1 MNKLNPSSIKL
12 IEEAVEGEYNFIKKE
27 EIMEENII
35 TLTID
40 GQEVKVKEGTTILQ
54 AAKQAGIDIPTL
66 CFLKDIN
73 EVGDCRMCI
82 VEVEGRRGFATS
94 CIQTV
99 EEGMVVHT
107 HTQNVLEARHVILDL
122 IISNHAKDCLT
133 CTRSGNC
140 ELQTL
145 ATKFNVLN
153 IEFEGERTEHKVDDL
168 SPSIVRDFNKCILCR
183 RCVAACKNVQKI
195 GAIDCINRGFESCI
209 STVGDH
215 SLNDV
220 NCTFCGQC
228 IEACPTGALHEKET
242 INDVWVKLKDP
253 ETTVIVQTAPAVRVA
268 LGEEFGMPIG
278 TNVVG
283 KMVTALKRLG
293 FNKVFDTNTGAD
305 LTIME
310 EANEFIER
318 FTKNDNLPLITSCSP
333 GWVKYIEMNYPE
345 LLPHLSSCKSP
356 HQMFGAIL
364 KTYYAKREGLDPAKM
379 YVVSVMPCIAKKFER
394 QRPEMKEDDLYDVD
408 NVITTRELA
417 RMIKQANK
425 KKKKLEDSNFDSP
438 MGEASGA
445 GAIFGTTGGVMEAA
459 LRTAQDTL
467 TGKDLAKIDF
477 EQVRGGEGI
486 KRATINIAG
495 KEINVVA
502 ASGLANA
509 RTILEEI
516 KSGKANYQFVEIMA
530 CPGGCIMGGGQPI
543 KSSKIRSEVD
553 VRKLRADA
561 LYSIDERSIVRKSH
575 ENPVMKKLY
584 KDFLEKP
591 GSEIAEK
598 LLHTTYTKR
607 EKYNI

>member
-1 MNKLNPSSIKL
+1 
-12 IEEAVEGEYNFIKKE
+12 
-27 EIMEENII
+27 MEEKMIN
-35 TLTID
+35 LTID
-40 GQEVKVKEGTTILQ
+40 DQKISVPKGTTILQ

-66 CFLKDIN
+66 CFLKEIN

-82 VEVEGRRGFATS
+82 VEVEGRKGFATS

-107 HTQNVLEARHVILDL
+107 HTPNVLEARHVILDL
-122 IISNHAKDCLT
+122 IISNHSKDCLT

-140 ELQTL
+140 ELQSL
-145 ATKFNVLN
+145 ATKFNVLQV
-153 IEFEGERTEHKVDDL
+153 EFEGERTEHEIDDL

-242 INDVWVKLKDP
+242 INDVWTKLKDP
-253 ETTVIVQTAPAVRVA
+253 DSIVIVQTAPAVRVA
-268 LGEEFGMPIG
+268 LGEEFGMEIG
-278 TNVVG
+278 INVTG

-293 FNKVFDTNTGAD
+293 FDKVFDTNTGAD

-310 EANEFIER
+310 EANEFINR
-318 FTKNDNLPLITSCSP
+318 FKNNDNLPMITSCSP

-356 HQMFGAIL
+356 HEMFGAII
-364 KTYYAKREGLDPAKM
+364 KTYYAKKENIDPKKI

-394 QRPEMKEDDLYDVD
+394 QREEMKEEELFDVD

-417 RMIKQANK
+417 RMIKQANIEFD
-425 KKKKLEDSNFDSP
+425 KLEDSKFDSP
-438 MGEASGA
+438 MGEATGA
-445 GAIFGTTGGVMEAA
+445 GAIFGVTGGVMEAA

-467 TGKDLAKIDF
+467 TGESLPQIDF
-477 EQVRGGEGI
+477 EEVRGTQNI
-486 KRATINIAG
+486 KRATIEIDG
-495 KEINVVA
+495 KEIKVVA

-509 RTILEEI
+509 KTILEEI
-516 KSGKANYQFVEIMA
+516 KQGKADYQFVEIMA

-543 KSSKIRSEVD
+543 KSSKIQAEVD
-553 VRKLRADA
+553 VKKLRAQA
-561 LYSIDERSIVRKSH
+561 LYSIDEKSVIRKSH
-575 ENPVMKKLY
+575 ENPVMKKIY
-584 KDFLEKP
+584 KEFLGKP
-591 GSEIAEK
+591 GSELAEE
-598 LLHTTYTKR
+598 LLHTAYEKR

>member
-1 MNKLNPSSIKL
+1 M
-12 IEEAVEGEYNFIKKE
+12 KE
-27 EIMEENII
+27 ELV

-40 GQEVKVKEGTTILQ
+40 GEVIKAKKGTTILQ

-107 HTQNVLEARHVILDL
+107 HTPNVLEARQVILDL
-122 IISNHAKDCLT
+122 ILSNHHRDCLT
-133 CTRSGNC
+133 CTRNGNC
-140 ELQTL
+140 ELQDL
-145 ATKFNVLN
+145 ATKFNILKV
-153 IEFEGERTEHKVDDL
+153 EFEGERAEHTIDDL

-183 RCVAACKNVQKI
+183 RCVATCKNIQKI

-242 INDVWVKLKDP
+242 IDDVWVKLKDP
-253 ETTVIVQTAPAVRVA
+253 DTYVVVQTAPAVRVA
-268 LGEEFGMPIG
+268 LGEEFGMEIG
-278 TNVVG
+278 TNVTG

-293 FNKVFDTNTGAD
+293 FDKVFDTNTGAD
-305 LTIME
+305 FTIME

-318 FTKNDNLPLITSCSP
+318 FQENDNLPMITSCSP
-333 GWVKYIEMNYPE
+333 GWIKYIEMNYPE

-356 HQMFGAIL
+356 HQMFGALI
-364 KTYYAKREGLDPAKM
+364 KTYFAKKEGIDPKKI

-394 QRPEMKEDDLYDVD
+394 QRPEMKNAGLYDVD
-408 NVITTRELA
+408 NVITTRELS
-417 RMIKQANK
+417 RMIKQANIEFA
-425 KKKKLEDSNFDSP
+425 KLEESSFDNP
-438 MGEASGA
+438 MGEATGA
-445 GAIFGTTGGVMEAA
+445 AAIFGTTGGVMEAA

-467 TGKDLAKIDF
+467 TGKDLERINF
-477 EQVRGGEGI
+477 EQVRGGDGI
-486 KRATINIAG
+486 KKATINIAG
-495 KEINVVA
+495 KDIKVVA

-509 RTILEEI
+509 KEILEEI
-516 KSGKANYQFVEIMA
+516 KSGKADYQFVEIMA
-530 CPGGCIMGGGQPI
+530 CPGGCVMGGGQPI

-561 LYSIDERSIVRKSH
+561 LYSIDEKSTIRKSH
-575 ENPVMKKLY
+575 ENPIIKKIY
-584 KDFLEKP
+584 QEFLEEP
-591 GSEIAEK
+591 GSYRAHK
-598 LLHTTYTKR
+598 LLHTHYKER
-607 EKYNI
+607 EKYRI

>member
-1 MNKLNPSSIKL
+1 MD
-12 IEEAVEGEYNFIKKE
+12 
-27 EIMEENII
+27 ENLI

-40 GQEVKVKEGTTILQ
+40 GQKVKVKEGTTILQ

-107 HTQNVLEARHVILDL
+107 HTPNVLEARHVILDL

-145 ATKFNVLN
+145 AVKFNVLN
-153 IEFEGERTEHKVDDL
+153 VEFEGERTKHKVDNI
-168 SPSIVRDFNKCILCR
+168 SPSIERDFNKCILCR
-183 RCVAACKNVQKI
+183 RCIAACKNVQKI
-195 GAIDCINRGFESCI
+195 GAIDCISRGFESCI
-209 STVGDH
+209 STVGDK

-242 INDVWVKLKDP
+242 INDVWVKLKDKD
-253 ETTVIVQTAPAVRVA
+253 TYVIVQTAPAVRVA
-268 LGEEFGMPIG
+268 LGEEFGMDIG
-278 TNVVG
+278 TNVTG

-293 FNKVFDTNTGAD
+293 FDKIFDTNTGAD
-305 LTIME
+305 FTIME
-310 EANEFIER
+310 EANEFVQRIQ
-318 FTKNDNLPLITSCSP
+318 NNGVLPMITSCSP
-333 GWVKYIEMNYPE
+333 GWVRYIEMNYPE
-345 LLPHLSSCKSP
+345 LLPHLSTCKSP
-356 HQMFGAIL
+356 HEMLGAIL
-364 KTYYAKREGLDPAKM
+364 KTYYAKKEGIDPKNI

-394 QRPEMKEDDLYDVD
+394 QRDELKNNDLYNVD
-408 NVITTRELA
+408 NVITTRELS
-417 RMIKQANK
+417 RMIKQANIEFN
-425 KKKKLEDSNFDSP
+425 KLEDSKFDLP
-438 MGEASGA
+438 LGEATGA

-467 TGKDLAKIDF
+467 TGKDLNEIDF
-477 EQVRGGEGI
+477 KEVRGGKGI
-486 KRATINIAG
+486 KKSKVNIAG
-495 KEINVVA
+495 KDLKVVA

-509 RTILEEI
+509 KEILEEI
-516 KSGKANYQFVEIMA
+516 KNKKADYQFVEIMA
-530 CPGGCIMGGGQPI
+530 CPGGCVMGGGQPI
-543 KSSKIRSEVD
+543 KSSKIQSEVD

-561 LYSIDERSIVRKSH
+561 LYSIDEKSVIRKSH
-575 ENPVMKKLY
+575 ENPVINKVY
-584 KDFLEKP
+584 DEFLEKP
-591 GSEIAEK
+591 GSHIAHE
-598 LLHTTYTKR
+598 LLHTSYKKR
-607 EKYNI
+607 EKYI

>member
-1 MNKLNPSSIKL
+1 M
-12 IEEAVEGEYNFIKKE
+12 
-27 EIMEENII
+27 
-35 TLTID
+35 
-40 GQEVKVKEGTTILQ
+40 
-54 AAKQAGIDIPTL
+54 
-66 CFLKDIN
+66 
-73 EVGDCRMCI
+73 
-82 VEVEGRRGFATS
+82 
-94 CIQTV
+94 
-99 EEGMVVHT
+99 
-107 HTQNVLEARHVILDL
+107 
-122 IISNHAKDCLT
+122 
-133 CTRSGNC
+133 
-140 ELQTL
+140 
-145 ATKFNVLN
+145 
-153 IEFEGERTEHKVDDL
+153 
-168 SPSIVRDFNKCILCR
+168 
-183 RCVAACKNVQKI
+183 
-195 GAIDCINRGFESCI
+195 
-209 STVGDH
+209 
-215 SLNDV
+215 
-220 NCTFCGQC
+220 
-228 IEACPTGALHEKET
+228 
-242 INDVWVKLKDP
+242 KDP

-293 FNKVFDTNTGAD
+293 FDKVFDTNTGAD

-318 FTKNDNLPLITSCSP
+318 FTKNDNLPMITSCSP

-345 LLPHLSSCKSP
+345 LLPHLSSC
-356 HQMFGAIL
+356 
-364 KTYYAKREGLDPAKM
+364 

-394 QRPEMKEDDLYDVD
+394 QRPEMMEDNLYDVD

-417 RMIKQANK
+417 RMIKQANIEFE
-425 KKKKLEDSNFDSP
+425 KLEDSNFDSP

-467 TGKDLAKIDF
+467 TGKDLPKIDF
-477 EQVRGGEGI
+477 EQVRGGDGI

-495 KEINVVA
+495 KDINVVA

-543 KSSKIRSEVD
+543 KSSKVRAEVD

-561 LYSIDERSIVRKSH
+561 LYTIDERSIVRKSH